1 MKKISNLLMMAL
13 LAIGMGLTSCDEQLD
28 NAVVP
33 GVTPGTGSNQH
44 HRRPVEDRREVSR
57 HREDQAPADR
67 RRRGDAELHH
77 PARGNGQH

>member
-33 GVTPGTGSNQH
+33 GVTPGTDEGEVTSITVDLSKI
-44 HRRPVEDRREVSR
+44 VED
-57 HREDQAPADR
+57 
-67 RRRGDAELHH
+67 
-77 PARGNGQH
+77 